1 MTILDI
7 AELGNPIL
15 RCHAQSIETV
25 AEPRILQLI
34 DDLIATAEF
43 RNGVGIAAPQVS
55 ESCCLFIIASRP
67 SIRYP
72 QAPKM
77 SPTAIINPTIISYSN
92 EIVKDW
98 EGCLSIP
105 GLRGL
110 VPRDRAIEVEYTNIA
125 GDRVRKIF
133 TDFIARIFQHELDH
147 LNGMVFLDRLESNK
161 DLYTEGEYQ
170 RRIKETLKN
179 RATCGKIRNN

>member
-15 RCHAQSIETV
+15 RCQAQSIDKS
-25 AEPRILQLI
+25 EPKILQLI
-34 DDLIATAEF
+34 DDLIATAELN
-43 RNGVGIAAPQVS
+43 NGVGIAAPQVS
-55 ESCCLFIIASRP
+55 QSYRLFIVASRP

-72 QAPKM
+72 QAPIMK
-77 SPTAIINPTIISYSN
+77 PTAMINPLILSYSQ
-92 EIVKDW
+92 EMVKDW

-110 VPRDRAIEVEYTNIA
+110 VPRDRAIEVEYTTII
-125 GDRVRKIF
+125 GDRKKKIF

-147 LNGMVFLDRLESNK
+147 LNGIVFLDRLESKN
-161 DLYTEGEYQ
+161 DLYTEAEYQ
-170 RRIKETLKN
+170 KRVFDN
-179 RATCGKIRNN
+179 

>member
-15 RCHAQSIETV
+15 RRQAQAIDRVT
-25 AEPRILQLI
+25 EPKILQLI

-43 RNGVGIAAPQVS
+43 KNGVGIAAPQVS
-55 ESCCLFIIASRP
+55 ESYRLFIVASRP

-77 SPTAIINPTIISYSN
+77 NPTAMINPTIISYSQ
-92 EIVKDW
+92 EIVKGW
-98 EGCLSIP
+98 EGCLSVP

-110 VPRDRAIEVEYTNIA
+110 VPRDRAIEVEYTTIA

-147 LNGMVFLDRLESNK
+147 LNGLVFLDRLETSK
-161 DLYTEGEYQ
+161 DLYTEAEYQ
-170 RRIKETLKN
+170 KRIQDLDNQTEL
-179 RATCGKIRNN
+179 G

>member
-15 RCHAQSIETV
+15 RCQAQSIDKV
-25 AEPRILQLI
+25 RGPKILQLI
-34 DDLIATAEF
+34 DDLITTAES

-55 ESCCLFIIASRP
+55 ESYRLFIIASRP

-77 SPTAIINPTIISYSN
+77 SPTAMINPTIISYSH

-110 VPRDRAIEVEYTNIA
+110 IPRDREIEVEYTTIT

-147 LNGMVFLDRLESNK
+147 LDGIVFLDRLESTK
-161 DLYTEGEYQ
+161 DLYTEAEYQ
-170 RRIKETLKN
+170 KRMKEQGTRNKET
-179 RATCGKIRNN
+179 RNNK

>member
-15 RCHAQSIETV
+15 RCQAQSIEKV
-25 AEPRILQLI
+25 REPKILQLI
-34 DDLIATAEF
+34 DDLIATAELN
-43 RNGVGIAAPQVS
+43 NGVGIAAPQVS
-55 ESCCLFIIASRP
+55 ESYRLFIVASRP

-77 SPTAIINPTIISYSN
+77 NPTAMINPTIISYSN

-110 VPRDRAIEVEYTNIA
+110 VPRDRAIEVEYTTIA

-147 LNGMVFLDRLESNK
+147 LDGIVFLDRLESNK
-161 DLYTEGEYQ
+161 DLYTEAEYQ
-170 RRIKETLKN
+170 KRI
-179 RATCGKIRNN
+179 

>member
-1 MTILDI
+1 MMTILDI

-15 RCHAQSIETV
+15 RCQAQVIDRV
-25 AEPRILQLI
+25 REPKILQLI
-34 DDLIATAEF
+34 DDLIATAQLN
-43 RNGVGIAAPQVS
+43 NGVGIAAPQVS
-55 ESCCLFIIASRP
+55 QSYRLFIVASRP

-77 SPTAIINPTIISYSN
+77 QPTAMINPAIISYSG

-110 VPRDRAIEVEYTNIA
+110 VPRDRAIEVEYTTIC

-147 LNGMVFLDRLESNK
+147 LDGIVFLDRLESKN
-161 DLYTEGEYQ
+161 DLYTEAEYHK
-170 RRIKETLKN
+170 RIFGN
-179 RATCGKIRNN
+179 

>member
-15 RCHAQSIETV
+15 RCQAQPIDKV
-25 AEPRILQLI
+25 REPKIVQLI
-34 DDLIATAEF
+34 DDLIATAELN
-43 RNGVGIAAPQVS
+43 NGVGIAAPQVS
-55 ESCCLFIIASRP
+55 ESYRLFIVASRP

-77 SPTAIINPTIISYSN
+77 NPTAMINPTIISYSN

-110 VPRDRAIEVEYTNIA
+110 VPRDRAIEVEYTTIA

-147 LNGMVFLDRLESNK
+147 LDGIVFLDRLESNK
-161 DLYTEGEYQ
+161 DLYTEAEYQ
-170 RRIKETLKN
+170 KRI
-179 RATCGKIRNN
+179 